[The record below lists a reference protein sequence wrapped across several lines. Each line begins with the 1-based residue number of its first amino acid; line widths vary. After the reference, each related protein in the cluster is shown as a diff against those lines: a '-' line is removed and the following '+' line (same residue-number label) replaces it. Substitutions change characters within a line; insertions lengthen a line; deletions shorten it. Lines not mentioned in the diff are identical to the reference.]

1 MKATWI
7 FNISIAVLELLED
20 YYFFFIEAGQ
30 KMRKIDNTI

>member
-30 KMRKIDNTI
+30 NEKNR